1 MLNERDKRQKQA
13 DIELLRSWFSGK
25 CDQPY
30 VLPRREGYDVMAVLF
45 PTLLSGCRY
54 HLSYL
59 AMWFISKLPWSTLK
73 IPLYRLMG
81 VRIGRSVYIA
91 PWVFLDGMYP
101 HLIELE
107 DGCILGGGCK
117 LLTHENTVDRFRIGS
132 VRIGANSVVGA
143 FSIVRCGVLI
153 GANASTAPGSVVMK
167 DVPDNRVAIGN
178 PARVVKATQLGPS
191 GE

>member
-1 MLNERDKRQKQA
+1 MLSESDKRQKQA
-13 DIELLRSWFSGK
+13 DIESLRSWLAGK
-25 CDQPY
+25 RDQPH
-30 VLPRREGYDVMAVLF
+30 VLPRRKAYDVMAVLF

-59 AMWFISKLPWSTLK
+59 AMWLISKLPWSTLK

-81 VRIGRSVYIA
+81 VRIGRRVYIA

-101 HLIELE
+101 HLIELG

-132 VRIGANSVVGA
+132 VVVGANSVVGA
-143 FSIVRCGVLI
+143 FSIVRSGVSI
-153 GANASTAPGSVVMK
+153 GANASTAPGSVIMK

-178 PARVVKATQLGPS
+178 PARVVKPAPLKPS